1 MPASNLLLLPCMNR
15 DIMAP
20 QKQSNRQLKREVLEL
35 LGSGELDRVL
45 DALCEM
51 PARQVINP
59 LLSFLLSTDPGVKW
73 AAVTAIG
80 AVVGKLADNDMEA
93 ARVIM
98 RRLMWQLNDESGGIG
113 WGCPEAMGEIMAC
126 HAALAREYADVLVS
140 YVKKDGNFLE
150 YEPLQQGVIWG
161 VGRVAQV
168 HPHLVVDAVP
178 HLLPFVNSTHPALR
192 GLTVWVLGLLHA
204 KEAWPLIKGLLND
217 PSKVTIY
224 QNQGLCTLSVMDLSR
239 EVLSRLEKA

>member
-15 DIMAP
+15 DNMAP